1 MKHVSIFF
9 AAFLLFFSNF
19 SSCSF
24 NPCSKEET
32 PFEYLKEE
40 EVFIESIYL
49 NSILAKNSYA
59 RGESLDFSKLIV
71 RGCFSNGCEK
81 TISITEKNI
90 SGYDCMK
97 CGEQKLKIA
106 VDYNGKT
113 VTAEWVVNVTAA
125 LPVELVIKSLPEKTE
140 YTDSE
145 KFNPSGL
152 NVVMLNSDKTETP
165 LNESDLVFTF
175 DSSDSSTK
183 GTKTVFIHY
192 RGFSKSFEIR
202 IL

>member
-1 MKHVSIFF
+1 MKNISIFF
-9 AAFLLFFSNF
+9 AAFLLFFCF

-24 NPCSKEET
+24 NPCSKEEN
-32 PFEYLKEE
+32 PFDYLKEE

-113 VTAEWVVNVTAA
+113 VTAEWIVNVTSAV
-125 LPVELVIKSLPEKTE
+125 PVELVIKSLPEKME

-165 LNESDLVFTF
+165 VNDSELVFTF
-175 DSSDSSTK
+175 DSSDSSAK

-192 RGFSKSFEIR
+192 RGFSKSFEIK